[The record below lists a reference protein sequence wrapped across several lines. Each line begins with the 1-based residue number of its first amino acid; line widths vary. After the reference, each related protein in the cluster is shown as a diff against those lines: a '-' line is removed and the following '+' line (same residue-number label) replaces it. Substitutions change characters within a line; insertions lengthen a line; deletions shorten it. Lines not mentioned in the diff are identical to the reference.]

1 MKDNKFKRRGYAIE
15 MMKRPS
21 WLTKNLMTISWV
33 SLLQDAASEMLYPIM
48 PIFLYSVLGAPAVV
62 VGIIEGIAE
71 GTMAFFKL
79 ISSWLNRWLPR
90 RTMVFLGYLGAALG
104 KLIIALSGIWQ
115 FVLMGRVVDRVGK
128 GIRSA
133 PRDAILVQGVES
145 SHRGRTIGFHRTADT
160 TGAVI
165 GPILTLFFLSLFD
178 GDIRSVL
185 WVAVI
190 PAFASA
196 LLVLAIKDHDLGSGK
211 RDLNNSNSVGDPQKI
226 NPKITKL
233 IWLLAL
239 FALINFPDALLLLH
253 LSQDGFT
260 PVQVVSAY
268 LVFNISYASLSF
280 PFGLL
285 ADRLKPQ
292 NIYAIGLVAFA
303 VTYIGLGISDSKFIA
318 FILLVIYGGFAAAND
333 VVGKTWVSKL
343 ALDSQQFVVQARLQ
357 GLSGF
362 GILFAGLWA
371 GLFWNFGSGLGTL
384 PLLISG
390 ALGLCAALAISRFK

>member
-1 MKDNKFKRRGYAIE
+1 MI
-15 MMKRPS
+15 KRPS
-21 WLTKNLMTISWV
+21 WLTKNLATISWV

-62 VGIIEGIAE
+62 VGLIEGIAE

-90 RTMVFLGYLGAALG
+90 RAMVFLGYLGAALG

-133 PRDAILVQGVES
+133 ARDAILVQGVES
-145 SHRGRTIGFHRTADT
+145 SHRGRTIGFHRAADS

-165 GPILTLFFLSLFD
+165 GPILTLLFLSLFD

-196 LLVLAIKDHDLGSGK
+196 LLVLAIKDHDLGSRK
-211 RDLNNSNSVGDPQKI
+211 RRPKTSVAAKEAQKL

-253 LSQDGFT
+253 LNQDGFT

-268 LVFNISYASLSF
+268 LLFNISYASLSF
-280 PFGLL
+280 PLGLL
-285 ADRLKPQ
+285 TDRLKPQ

-303 VTYIGLGISDSKFIA
+303 ITYIGLGISHSKFIA
-318 FILLVIYGGFAAAND
+318 AILLVIYGGFAAAND

-371 GLFWNFGSGLGTL
+371 GLLWNFGSGFGTL

-390 ALGLCAALAISRFK
+390 TLGLCAALAISRFK

>member
-1 MKDNKFKRRGYAIE
+1 MI
-15 MMKRPS
+15 KRPS

-62 VGIIEGIAE
+62 VGLIEGIAE

-90 RTMVFLGYLGAALG
+90 RAMVFLGYLGAALG

-133 PRDAILVQGVES
+133 ARDAILVQGVES
-145 SHRGRTIGFHRTADT
+145 SHRGRTIGFHRAADS

-165 GPILTLFFLSLFD
+165 GPILTLLFLSLFD

-190 PAFASA
+190 PAFAST
-196 LLVLAIKDHDLGSGK
+196 LLVLAIKDHDLGSRK
-211 RDLNNSNSVGDPQKI
+211 RKPKTSVAAKEAQKL

-253 LSQDGFT
+253 LNQDGFT

-268 LVFNISYASLSF
+268 LLFNISYASLSF
-280 PFGLL
+280 PLGLL
-285 ADRLKPQ
+285 TDRLKPR

-303 VTYIGLGISDSKFIA
+303 ITYIGLGISHSKFIA
-318 FILLVIYGGFAAAND
+318 AILLVIYGGFAAAND

-371 GLFWNFGSGLGTL
+371 GLFWNFGSGFGTL
-384 PLLISG
+384 PLLVSG
-390 ALGLCAALAISRFK
+390 TLGLCAALAISRFK